1 MAVAEK
7 ENSVAFTQAMYGIES
22 LLQYEQKGEMISKSI
37 VASIAENVAF
47 LLGCNFDE
55 RKELEKQF
63 KELYGIRSKI
73 AHGKSN
79 DISAYEVLDVIGFFE
94 GSKNNENGF
103 KLYNKIKIFL
113 P

>member
-73 AHGKSN
+73 AHGKDRKSTRLN
-79 DISAYEVLDVIGFFE
+79 SSHAT
-94 GSKNNENGF
+94 
-103 KLYNKIKIFL
+103 
-113 P
+113 